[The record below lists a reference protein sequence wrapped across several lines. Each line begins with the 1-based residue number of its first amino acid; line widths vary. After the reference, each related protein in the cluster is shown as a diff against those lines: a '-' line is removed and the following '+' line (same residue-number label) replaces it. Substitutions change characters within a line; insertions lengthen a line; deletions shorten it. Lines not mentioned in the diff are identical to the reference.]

1 LLRYHTSAN
10 LFGMNS
16 EIQPA
21 IRFRGLVFDMD
32 GVLCDSEPF
41 ICEAAMRMFAERHH
55 LQVRP
60 EDFLPFV
67 GAGEDRYLGGVAE
80 QYGITWDLEED
91 KKRTYQIY
99 LEIIRGRLKPLAGVG
114 KFIARC
120 RRSGM
125 RLAVAT
131 SADAVKMQGNLAE
144 IGLPPETFDVCVNGL
159 EVVRKK
165 PDPEIFLLAIQRLG
179 LEPRECLVVEDSPNG
194 IRAGK
199 AAGAMCLGLTTSFPA
214 TQLQAAGADWIAPD
228 LAHVPPEVLLDAGDR
243 QPG

>member
-1 LLRYHTSAN
+1 
-10 LFGMNS
+10 MKS
-16 EIQPA
+16 EIQSPV
-21 IRFRGLVFDMD
+21 RFRGVVFDMD

-80 QYGITWDLEED
+80 RYGIAWNLEAD
-91 KKRTYQIY
+91 KMRTYQIY
-99 LEIIRGRLKPLAGVG
+99 LEIIRGRLRALNGAHE
-114 KFIARC
+114 FIARC
-120 RRSGM
+120 RGLGI

-159 EVVRKK
+159 EVVHKK
-165 PDPEIFLLAIQRLG
+165 PDPEIFLLAIRRLE
-179 LEPRECLVVEDSPNG
+179 LEPEVCLVVEDAPNG
-194 IRAGK
+194 IRAGT
-199 AAGAMCLGLTTSFPA
+199 AAGARCLGLTTSFSA
-214 TQLQAAGADWIAPD
+214 SELRAVGAHWTAPD
-228 LAHVPPEVLLDAGDR
+228 LAHVPPEALFASHD
-243 QPG
+243 

>member
-1 LLRYHTSAN
+1 
-10 LFGMNS
+10 
-16 EIQPA
+16 
-21 IRFRGLVFDMD
+21 MD

-41 ICEAAMRMFAERHH
+41 ICEAAMRMFAETYGLR
-55 LQVRP
+55 VRA

-80 QYGITWDLEED
+80 KYGLTWNLQED
-91 KKRTYQIY
+91 KQRTYQIY
-99 LEIIRGRLKPLAGVG
+99 LEIIRGRLKPLAGAG
-114 KFIARC
+114 EFIARC
-120 RRSGM
+120 RRLGI

-165 PDPEIFLLAIQRLG
+165 PDPEIFLLAIRRLELQPG
-179 LEPRECLVVEDSPNG
+179 ECLIVEDAPNG

-199 AAGAMCLGLTTSFPA
+199 AAGATCLGLTTSFSA
-214 TQLQAAGADWIAPD
+214 AELRAAGAHWTAAD
-228 LAHVPPEVLLDAGDR
+228 LAHVPPEALLDDDGG
-243 QPG
+243 PG

>member
-1 LLRYHTSAN
+1 
-10 LFGMNS
+10 MNS
-16 EIQPA
+16 QIQA
-21 IRFRGLVFDMD
+21 VARLKFRGVVFDMD

-55 LQVRP
+55 VQVQP

-80 QYGITWDLEED
+80 KHHVAWDLRED
-91 KKRTYQIY
+91 KKRTYEIY
-99 LEIIRGRLKPLAGVG
+99 LEIIRGRLDPLAGAVE
-114 KFIARC
+114 FIGRC
-120 RRSGM
+120 RQMGV

-159 EVVRKK
+159 EVVHKK
-165 PDPEIFLLAIQRLG
+165 PDPEIFRLAIERMQLTPG
-179 LEPRECLVVEDSPNG
+179 ECLVVEDAPNG

-199 AAGAMCLGLTTSFPA
+199 AAGAMCLGLTTSFSA
-214 TQLQAAGADWIAPD
+214 AELEAAGADWTAPD
-228 LAHVPPEVLLDAGDR
+228 LAHVPEGLLSGR
-243 QPG
+243 G